1 MPIDSS
7 IRTGAQKE
15 GAPLSLWY
23 RLALWVATLYIVGAA
38 LVALTLLYFGT
49 YPVSLRPIE
58 VLVWVGT
65 LIGIALLFVRI
76 EALRSETK

>member
-1 MPIDSS
+1 MPSDSP
-7 IRTGAQKE
+7 IRTRAQKE
-15 GAPLSLWY
+15 WAPLSLWY
-23 RLALWVATLYIVGAA
+23 RLALWVATIYIVGMA

-58 VLVWVGT
+58 VLIWVGT

-76 EALRSETK
+76 EAWPYEK

>member
-1 MPIDSS
+1 M
-7 IRTGAQKE
+7 
-15 GAPLSLWY
+15 SLWY

-76 EALRSETK
+76 EAWPHEK